1 MKGLGYRFLVRM
13 TRLCGPWLLVVFS
26 RIVAVGYFLFSG
38 KVPESRRFY
47 GALFPERRGIYH
59 LWCAFRQ
66 YQNFT
71 TIHLDR
77 FLASRTDTTTFT
89 SQGWEKLEA
98 VIGKQGGIL
107 LMSHL
112 GNWEIAAKLLRRQK
126 EDLRLLLYMGVKEK
140 EGVEHMQKEDLRRA
154 GVTII
159 GVDQDGGSP
168 FAAVDGIRHLQA
180 GGIVSMTGDIVWRSD
195 QRKVRVRFL
204 GHDAWVPEA
213 PYIFALLSG
222 APLFVF
228 FAFRTGTNEY
238 RFTLSD
244 PIAIKPHARRD
255 RDPAIAA
262 AAQQYA
268 DLLEKMLRQHPFEWY
283 HFERFLQLP
292 ENSKEPG
299 EEKTAGFN
307 EA

>member
-1 MKGLGYRFLVRM
+1 MKGFGYRLLLRM
-13 TRLCGPWLLVVFS
+13 AGLCGPWLLVVFS
-26 RIVAVGYFLFSG
+26 RIVAAGYFLFSG
-38 KVPESRRFY
+38 RVPESRRFY
-47 GALFPERRGIYH
+47 GALYPERGRFFH

-77 FLASRTDTTTFT
+77 FLASRTETTAFT

-98 VIGKQGGIL
+98 VIGRQGGIL

-112 GNWEIAAKLLRRQK
+112 GNWEMAAKLLRQQK
-126 EDLRLLLYMGVKEK
+126 KDLRILLYMGVKEK

-159 GVDQDGGSP
+159 GVDQEGGSP
-168 FAAVDGIRHLQA
+168 FAAVEGIRHLQS

-195 QRKVRVRFL
+195 QRKMRVTFL
-204 GHDAWVPEA
+204 GHDAYVPEA

-228 FAFRTGTNEY
+228 FAFRTGKNKY

-244 PIAIKPHARRD
+244 PIAIRPHSRKD
-255 RDPAIAA
+255 REQAITE

-268 DLLEKMLRQHPFEWY
+268 DLLEKMLREHPFEWY
-283 HFERFLQLP
+283 HFDRFLQ
-292 ENSKEPG
+292 
-299 EEKTAGFN
+299 
-307 EA
+307 

>member
-1 MKGLGYRFLVRM
+1 MKEPYYRFVVRM
-13 TRLCGPWLLVVFS
+13 TRLCGPWLLVVIS
-26 RIVAVGYFLFSG
+26 RIIAAGYFLFSG
-38 KVPESRRFY
+38 RVPESRRFY
-47 GALFPERRGIYH
+47 GALYPERGRFFH

-77 FLASRTDTTTFT
+77 FLASRTETTTFT

-98 VIGKQGGIL
+98 VIGRQGGIL

-112 GNWEIAAKLLRRQK
+112 GNWEIAARLLRQQK

-159 GVDQDGGSP
+159 GVDQEGGSP
-168 FAAVDGIRHLQA
+168 FAAVDGIRFLQS
-180 GGIVSMTGDIVWRSD
+180 GGIISMTGDIVWRSD
-195 QRKVRVRFL
+195 QRKIRVRFL

-213 PYIFALLSG
+213 PYIFALLSK

-228 FAFRTGTNEY
+228 FAFRTGKNSY

-244 PIAIKPHARRD
+244 PIAIRPHARKD
-255 RDPAIAA
+255 REQAIAD

-283 HFERFLQLP
+283 HFDRFLQ
-292 ENSKEPG
+292 
-299 EEKTAGFN
+299 
-307 EA
+307 

>member
-1 MKGLGYRFLVRM
+1 MNGFWYKLLLRM
-13 TRLCGPWLLVVFS
+13 TRLCGPWLLAVTA
-26 RIVAVGYFLFSG
+26 RIIAAGFFLFSG
-38 KVPESRRFY
+38 RVPESRRLY
-47 GALFPERRGIYH
+47 GALFPERDGLYH
-59 LWCAFRQ
+59 LWCVFKQ

-77 FLASRTDTTTFT
+77 FLADRSDTASFIAH
-89 SQGWEKLEA
+89 GWEKLEG

-112 GNWEIAAKLLRRQK
+112 GNWEMAARLLRQQK

-140 EGVEHMQKEDLRRA
+140 EGVERVQKEDLRRA

-159 GVDQDGGSP
+159 GVDQEGGSP
-168 FAAVDGIRHLQA
+168 FAAVEGIRFLQS

-204 GHDAWVPEA
+204 GHDAYLPEA
-213 PYIFALLSG
+213 PYIFALVSG

-228 FAFRTGTNEY
+228 FAFRAGKNSY
-238 RFTLSD
+238 RFSLSD
-244 PIAIKPHARRD
+244 PIAIRPHARAD
-255 RDPAIAA
+255 RALAIGE

-268 DLLEKMLRQHPFEWY
+268 DLLEKMLREHPF
-283 HFERFLQLP
+283 
-292 ENSKEPG
+292 
-299 EEKTAGFN
+299 
-307 EA
+307 

>member
-1 MKGLGYRFLVRM
+1 MNGFWYKFLLRM
-13 TRLCGPWLLVVFS
+13 ARLCGPWLLAVTA
-26 RIVAVGYFLFSG
+26 RIIAAGYFFFSG
-38 KVPESRRFY
+38 RVTESRRLY
-47 GALFPERRGIYH
+47 GALFPERGSLYH

-77 FLASRTDTTTFT
+77 FLADRLEAASFT

-98 VIGKQGGIL
+98 VINKQGGIL

-112 GNWEIAAKLLRRQK
+112 GNWEMAARLLRKQK
-126 EDLRLLLYMGVKEK
+126 DDLQLLLYMGVKEK
-140 EGVEHMQKEDLRRA
+140 EGVERMQKEDLRRA

-159 GVDQDGGSP
+159 GVDQEGGSP
-168 FAAVDGIRHLQA
+168 FAAVEGIRFLQS

-204 GHDAWVPEA
+204 GHDAYLPEA
-213 PYIFALLSG
+213 PYIFALVSG

-228 FAFRTGTNEY
+228 FAFRIGKNSY

-244 PIAIKPHARRD
+244 PIAIRPHARAERA
-255 RDPAIAA
+255 RAIGE

-268 DLLEKMLRQHPFEWY
+268 DLLEKMLREHPFEWY
-283 HFERFLQLP
+283 HFERFLQ
-292 ENSKEPG
+292 
-299 EEKTAGFN
+299 
-307 EA
+307 

>member
-1 MKGLGYRFLVRM
+1 METDFWSLPKMKEFYYRFIVRM
-13 TRLCGPWLLVVFS
+13 TRLCGPWLLVVIS
-26 RIVAVGYFLFSG
+26 RIIATGYFLFSG
-38 KVPESRRFY
+38 RVPESRRFY
-47 GALFPERRGIYH
+47 GALYPERGRFYH
-59 LWCAFRQ
+59 LWCAFKQ
-66 YQNFT
+66 YQKFT

-77 FLASRTDTTTFT
+77 FLASRTETTTFT

-98 VIGKQGGIL
+98 VIGRQGGIL

-112 GNWEIAAKLLRRQK
+112 GNWEMAARLLRQQK

-159 GVDQDGGSP
+159 GVDQEGGSP
-168 FAAVDGIRHLQA
+168 FAAVEGIRFLQS

-195 QRKVRVRFL
+195 QRKIRVTFL
-204 GHDAWVPEA
+204 GHDAYVPEA

-228 FAFRTGTNEY
+228 FAFRTGKNKY
-238 RFTLSD
+238 QFTLSD
-244 PIAIKPHARRD
+244 PIAIQSKTRQD
-255 RDPAIAA
+255 REQAIAK

-268 DLLEKMLRQHPFEWY
+268 DLLEKMLREHPFEWY
-283 HFERFLQLP
+283 HFERFIQ
-292 ENSKEPG
+292 
-299 EEKTAGFN
+299 
-307 EA
+307 

>member
-1 MKGLGYRFLVRM
+1 MKGLSYRFLVWM

-26 RIVAVGYFLFSG
+26 RIIAAGYFLFSG

-47 GALFPERRGIYH
+47 GALFPERERLYH
-59 LWCAFRQ
+59 LWCTFKQ

-112 GNWEIAAKLLRRQK
+112 GNWEMAARLLRRQK
-126 EDLRLLLYMGVKEK
+126 EDLHLLLYMGVKEK

-159 GVDQDGGSP
+159 GVDQEGGSP
-168 FAAVDGIRHLQA
+168 FAAVEGIRFLQS
-180 GGIVSMTGDIVWRSD
+180 GGIVSMTGDIVWRRD

-204 GHDAWVPEA
+204 GHDAYVPEA

-228 FAFRTGTNEY
+228 FAFRTGKNSY

-244 PIAIKPHARRD
+244 PIAIRSKTRQD
-255 RDPAIAA
+255 RDQAIAE
-262 AAQQYA
+262 AAQHYA
-268 DLLEKMLRQHPFEWY
+268 DLLEKMLREHPFEWY
-283 HFERFLQLP
+283 HFDRFLQ
-292 ENSKEPG
+292 
-299 EEKTAGFN
+299 
-307 EA
+307 